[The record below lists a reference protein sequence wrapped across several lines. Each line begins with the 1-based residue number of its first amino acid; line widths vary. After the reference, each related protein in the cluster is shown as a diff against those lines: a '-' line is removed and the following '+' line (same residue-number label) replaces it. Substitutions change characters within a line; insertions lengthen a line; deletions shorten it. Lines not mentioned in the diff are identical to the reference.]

1 MNFRYE
7 IITEA
12 MKLQGMTYPTLA
24 KLSGIPE
31 STIKKIAHGES
42 EDPRLSTLQAIFNVL
57 GLSIDRACGLAPERD
72 IAKESAQHN
81 VSMTTALQ
89 ERLSMQDAKLDEL
102 RDSVADKKAEI
113 ASQKA
118 TIAARE
124 SSIAHRDNIIR
135 TKDKWIAILAGVII
149 LILALD
155 LLFADAGWLN
165 FGLIK

>member
-1 MNFRYE
+1 MKFRYE
-7 IITEA
+7 IIAEA
-12 MKLQGMTYPTLA
+12 MKLQGISYPKLEE
-24 KLSGIPE
+24 LSGIPV
-31 STIKKIAHGES
+31 STLKKLTRGES
-42 EDPRLSTLQAIFNVL
+42 ENPGLNTIQPVFRVL

-72 IAKESAQHN
+72 ISKESAQHN

-89 ERLSMQDAKLDEL
+89 ERLSMQDIKLDGL
-102 RDSVADKKAEI
+102 RDALAEQKAEI

-124 SSIAHRDNIIR
+124 SSIAHRDKIIR